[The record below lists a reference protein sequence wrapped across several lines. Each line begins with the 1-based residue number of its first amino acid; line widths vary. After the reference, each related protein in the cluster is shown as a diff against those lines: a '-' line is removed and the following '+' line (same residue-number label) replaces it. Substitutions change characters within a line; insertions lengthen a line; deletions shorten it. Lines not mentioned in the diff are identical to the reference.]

1 MESNLTFD
9 PDANLFLF
17 NIVDPDPTYAM
28 TYDNLVKMMAIQMR
42 FRYTNNSWAVQHIY
56 TQD

>member
-17 NIVDPDPTYAM
+17 KVVDPDPTYAM

-42 FRYTNNSWAVQHIY
+42 FRYTNNS
-56 TQD
+56 